1 MITARKTSNRPIG
14 VFDSGVGGLTVVKEL
29 IRNMPNEH
37 IVYFGDTARV
47 PYGSKSVKSISHF
60 ALQDAS
66 FLMTKKVKMIIVA
79 CNTVSSNAMPVLTS
93 RFDIPFVDV
102 LKPNGEYAASA
113 TKNNRIGIIGTYA
126 TIESGAYE
134 KYIKKLN
141 PSAKIFSMPTPLLV
155 PIAEEGWTGTDI
167 AEKVLEKYLKPIL
180 TKNIDTLIL
189 GCTHYPLF
197 ENKIKAITGKSVNIV
212 NSARYTASTVRII
225 LRDTGIT
232 SRRATTGKTDFY
244 LSDIPRNFSSI
255 ARRFL
260 KQDVCNVKRIDIESY

>member
-1 MITARKTSNRPIG
+1 MITARKTNNRPIG

-29 IRNMPNEH
+29 IRHMPNEH

-47 PYGSKSVKSISHF
+47 PYGPKSVKSISHF
-60 ALQDAS
+60 ALQDAA
-66 FLMTKKVKMIIVA
+66 FLMTRNVKMIIVA
-79 CNTVSSNAMPVLTS
+79 CNTVSSNAMPALTS
-93 RFDIPFVDV
+93 KFDIPFVDV
-102 LKPNGEYAASA
+102 LKPNAEYAASA

-134 KYIKKLN
+134 KHIKKFN
-141 PSAKIFSMPTPLLV
+141 PSAKMYSMPTPLLV

-167 AEKVLEKYLKPIL
+167 AERVLEKYLKPIL
-180 TKNIDTLIL
+180 SKNIDTLIL

-212 NSARYTASTVRII
+212 NSARYTASTVTIM
-225 LRDTGIT
+225 LRDMGIA
-232 SRRATTGKTDFY
+232 SHSPTTGKTDFY

-255 ARRFL
+255 AKRFL
-260 KQDVCNVKRIDIESY
+260 QQDVCNVKRIDIESF

>member
-1 MITARKTSNRPIG
+1 MITARKTNNRPIG

-29 IRNMPNEH
+29 IRHMPNEH

-47 PYGSKSVKSISHF
+47 PYGPKSVKSISHF
-60 ALQDAS
+60 ALQDAA
-66 FLMTKKVKMIIVA
+66 FLMTRNVKMIIVA
-79 CNTVSSNAMPVLTS
+79 CNTVSSNAMPALTS
-93 RFDIPFVDV
+93 KFDIPFVDV
-102 LKPNGEYAASA
+102 LKPNAEYAASA

-134 KYIKKLN
+134 KHIKKFN
-141 PSAKIFSMPTPLLV
+141 PSAKMYSMPTPLLV

-167 AEKVLEKYLKPIL
+167 AERVLEKYLKPIL
-180 TKNIDTLIL
+180 SKNIDTLIL

-212 NSARYTASTVRII
+212 NSARYTASTVTIM
-225 LRDTGIT
+225 LRDMGIA
-232 SRRATTGKTDFY
+232 SHSPTTGKTDFY

-255 ARRFL
+255 AKRFL
-260 KQDVCNVKRIDIESY
+260 KQDVCNVKRIDIESF